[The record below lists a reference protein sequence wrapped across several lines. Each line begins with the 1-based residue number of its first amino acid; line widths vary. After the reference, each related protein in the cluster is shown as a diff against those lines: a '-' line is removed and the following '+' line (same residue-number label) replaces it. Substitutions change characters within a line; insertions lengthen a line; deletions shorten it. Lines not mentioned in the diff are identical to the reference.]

1 MNPKVYSS
9 EDFESKFTFSGEL
22 GFKWSPEKT
31 FFRLWAPTAEDA
43 KLRLFKSGDPD
54 AKDLIEEIDMTAD
67 ICGTW
72 VAEKNGDLNGVY
84 YTFSVTV
91 EGEKKFFPATN

>member
-31 FFRLWAPTAEDA
+31 FFRLWARTAEDA

-84 YTFSVTV
+84 YTFYVTV
-91 EGEKKFFPATN
+91 